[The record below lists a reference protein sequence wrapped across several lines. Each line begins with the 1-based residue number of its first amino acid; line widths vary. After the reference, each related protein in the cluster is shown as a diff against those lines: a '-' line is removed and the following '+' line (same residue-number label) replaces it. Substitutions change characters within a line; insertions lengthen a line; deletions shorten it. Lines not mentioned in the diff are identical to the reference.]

1 VTVRRRGEAVVA
13 PPQPWAASGWQA
25 GPVDVGYRYPAGRV
39 PLYTSFK
46 PKHREGRASAHCHV
60 PCGSGPCLP
69 TEACSDAFTCLTALN
84 PASLLGRALVL
95 PCVTRLR
102 TPPPWLEGLLCYH
115 MPQGSGSHLPARD
128 GSGAVT
134 CHMAPDLTSLFER
147 ASVLP
152 HAPWLRTLPP
162 CLGGGGASGL
172 WCCHMSHDPQRAV
185 GLKNNE
191 SLSCNDM
198 QQDSRVFKTRPR
210 GTEVPAGHVR
220 RQCYPDLQTMW
231 IGTTVQHRVADHSRA

>member
-1 VTVRRRGEAVVA
+1 VA

-95 PCVTRLR
+95 PRVTRLQ
-102 TPPPWLEGLLCYH
+102 TPPPWLEVLLCYH

-128 GSGAVT
+128 VSGAIT
-134 CHMAPDLTSLFER
+134 CHMAPDPASLFER

-152 HAPWLRTLPP
+152 RAPWLRTLPP
-162 CLGGGGASGL
+162 CLGGGLRGSGAVTCPMTLRGL
-172 WCCHMSHDPQRAV
+172 WALRITKVLAATTCSKTHVFSRHARVVPRC
-185 GLKNNE
+185 L
-191 SLSCNDM
+191 LDM
-198 QQDSRVFKTRPR
+198 CGDSVILTCKPC
-210 GTEVPAGHVR
+210 G
-220 RQCYPDLQTMW
+220 
-231 IGTTVQHRVADHSRA
+231 